1 MLSPLQNKLLEM
13 FAWLSDFLDKNGL
26 RYYAIN
32 GTFLGAVR
40 HKGFIPWDDDIDIA
54 LPRCD
59 YQKLIELL
67 SFQKGKYVIEYPDGR
82 TIDYPYN
89 IAKVYDTSTTM
100 IESLRMEVV
109 RGVYI
114 DVFPLDGLGDTY
126 NEALKTF
133 RKIDILNKLQSI
145 KTCKI
150 RKGRKWWK
158 NACILLGRFIPVNY
172 LYLSFRANQ
181 LCMQRNFDNSRFVA
195 SCMSTYRSREIMD
208 KSYYGKPTNYQF
220 ENIVI
225 KGPEKADEYL
235 TQLFHNWKELPPLDK
250 RHSAHDF
257 TYLNLNESFI
267 NQKNSRH

>member
-100 IESLRMEVV
+100 IESLLMEVV

-150 RKGRKWWK
+150 
-158 NACILLGRFIPVNY
+158 
-172 LYLSFRANQ
+172 
-181 LCMQRNFDNSRFVA
+181 
-195 SCMSTYRSREIMD
+195 
-208 KSYYGKPTNYQF
+208 
-220 ENIVI
+220 
-225 KGPEKADEYL
+225 
-235 TQLFHNWKELPPLDK
+235 
-250 RHSAHDF
+250 
-257 TYLNLNESFI
+257 
-267 NQKNSRH
+267 